1 MVSRILKRL
10 DRFPFGVQ
18 NECKVI
24 THMDGKHIVKAH
36 QVILHSLWKTKQKQ
50 VERPI
55 GLAPWLPACRKD
67 GIGAQLI
74 KVGTLCSTAFSLG
87 ALEQLLA
94 WRRVLEPSLM
104 VLEPLVLPACVKK
117 VIGAQSGG
125 VGASGVPSSRK
136 EGTGAQPGSFAAS
149 GVPSW
154 RKDGILAQSAG
165 LGVSGVSVNEEGN

>member
-1 MVSRILKRL
+1 MVSRIMKRL

-50 VERPI
+50 VDRPM
-55 GLAPWLPACRKD
+55 GLAPCVPACRKD
-67 GIGAQLI
+67 GIGAQP
-74 KVGTLCSTAFSLG
+74 SG
-87 ALEQLLA
+87 AQSGEIGA
-94 WRRVLEPSLM
+94 WKRVLEPSLM
-104 VLEPLVLPACVKK
+104 VLQPVVLPACVKK
-117 VIGAQSGG
+117 VIGAQPGG